1 MTFFYRRH
9 EIFWK
14 EEALRKLPV
23 MIQNGG
29 MLVCGEDLGM
39 LPDTVKDVMQQL
51 NILSLEVQRMPKN
64 VNDAFVNPLHNPYL
78 SVDTTSTHDM
88 STLRAGGRRMVLC
101 RINFIMRCC
110 IIVKARLFLQNR
122 RCAVK

>member
-1 MTFFYRRH
+1 M
-9 EIFWK
+9 
-14 EEALRKLPV
+14 RKLPV

-88 STLRAGGRRMVLC
+88 STLRGWWEENGSLSNKFYHEMLHHSEGAP
-101 RINFIMRCC
+101 
-110 IIVKARLFLQNR
+110 FLQNR